1 VLTGRAVVLREIRRT
16 DLEVIHR
23 ELYADV
29 ATSVLAGVD
38 PWVPPL
44 LARREARFDRALA
57 EPEDEK
63 RVMFAVSER
72 SDEHRTLVG
81 TVGLWGIDLHNS
93 LAHIGLSL
101 VPSVRGR
108 GLATDA
114 LRVICYY
121 GFVVR
126 GLHRLALE
134 TLGSN
139 EPMRRAA
146 LSAGFVEEGRLRESA
161 FVLGER
167 DDDVLLGLL
176 RSEWQPDD
184 GSVSF
189 AR

>member
-1 VLTGRAVVLREIRRT
+1 MLTGRVVVLREIRRT

-23 ELYADV
+23 ELHADV
-29 ATSVLAGVD
+29 AGSALASID

-44 LARREARFDRALA
+44 LARREARFDRALN

-63 RVMFAVSER
+63 RVMFAVCER
-72 SDEHRTLVG
+72 SDESRALVG
-81 TVGLWGIDLHNS
+81 TLGLWGIDLHNS

-114 LRVICYY
+114 VRVICYY

-126 GLHRLALE
+126 GLHRLGLE
-134 TLGSN
+134 TLGRN

-146 LSAGFVEEGRLRESA
+146 LSAGFVEEGRLRSSA

-176 RSEWQPDD
+176 RTEWQDD

-189 AR
+189 DR

>member
-1 VLTGRAVVLREIRRT
+1 MLTGRAVVLREIRRT

-29 ATSVLAGVD
+29 ATSALASVD

-44 LARREARFDRALA
+44 LARRESRFDRALT
-57 EPEDEK
+57 EPEDDK
-63 RVMFAVSER
+63 RVLFAVCER
-72 SDEHRTLVG
+72 SDEDRHVVG
-81 TVGLWGIDLHNS
+81 TIGLWGIDLHNS

-114 LRVICYY
+114 LRVVCYY

-126 GLHRLALE
+126 GLHRLGLE
-134 TLGSN
+134 TLGRN
-139 EPMRRAA
+139 QPMLRAA
-146 LSAGFVEEGRLRESA
+146 LSAGFVEEGRLRQSA

-176 RSEWQPDD
+176 RSEWDDD
-184 GSVSF
+184 GAVTF
-189 AR
+189 GR